1 MNFPEVKEETRYS
14 RCVQGK
20 EVEKLTHQNVQGLLP
35 RRNKAVRNGKAEN
48 ASPEAAGEG
57 ASQGSTEHENR
68 SIKRGQ
74 ARGRRGHEDGERRQG
89 CRMYPRGSGQIPAPS
104 SKREICYRPRDAP
117 FGDKPI

>member
-35 RRNKAVRNGKAEN
+35 RRNKAVRNGEAEN

-74 ARGRRGHEDGERRQG
+74 ARGRRGLGREGFLPPFKYINLSKETDFTFNL
-89 CRMYPRGSGQIPAPS
+89 P
-104 SKREICYRPRDAP
+104 SKRLL
-117 FGDKPI
+117 